1 MSSMSRPKYEYYGE
15 VKKRIRGYTKD
26 RPIVTIMQGIYDT
39 AIARA
44 MEDTLRMPDG
54 EERIKVVE
62 YVLIKGGS
70 YIEASFRYHYSDSTV
85 TRWVSQFVNLVAL
98 YSGNLE
104 KKESQR

>member
-1 MSSMSRPKYEYYGE
+1 MSRPKYEYYGE

-44 MEDTLRMPDG
+44 LEETARMQDG
-54 EERIKVVE
+54 AERVKVVE

-70 YIEASFRYHYSDSTV
+70 YIEASLRYHYSESTV
-85 TRWVSQFVNLVAL
+85 ARWTSQFVNRVAL

-104 KKESQR
+104 QKESQR

>member
-1 MSSMSRPKYEYYGE
+1 MSRPKYEYYGE
-15 VKKRIRGYTKD
+15 VKKRIRGYAKD

-70 YIEASFRYHYSDSTV
+70 IDGATYRFGCSYSTAC
-85 TRWVSQFVNLVAL
+85 RWTSRFVNAVAL

-104 KKESQR
+104 PQR